1 MGAFVAEFLI
11 LSHPRGLKLRA
22 PFNFSSDFTLG
33 LVIPALA
40 EIELMSNYMRLCPI
54 ICEGFVPCYL
64 WLGWLFRIRTA
75 IFFN

>member
-40 EIELMSNYMRLCPI
+40 EIALDLSMLNYMRLCPI
-54 ICEGFVPCYL
+54 TCE
-64 WLGWLFRIRTA
+64 
-75 IFFN
+75 